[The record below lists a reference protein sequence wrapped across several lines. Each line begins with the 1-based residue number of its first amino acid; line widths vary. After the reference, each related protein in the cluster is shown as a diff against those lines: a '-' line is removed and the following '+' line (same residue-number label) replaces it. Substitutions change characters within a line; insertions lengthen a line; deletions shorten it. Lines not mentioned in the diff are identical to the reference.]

1 MACPRAGP
9 DPVEEARALQ
19 SDLHRAFVT
28 TRALGRFGTMGLFEE
43 EMDKVPCTPP
53 LSATNRVCNVVLVGK
68 GPVRMRVSAADD
80 PSRQLRRDAL
90 LSVEYQPECANARFD
105 FKTVDQ
111 ALPRVLSREDET
123 VWENKLLRV
132 TYRRL
137 AWTPADKCT
146 LTIEAA
152 PELLTRVQAVGALS
166 GAP

>member
-1 MACPRAGP
+1 M
-9 DPVEEARALQ
+9 EEARALQ

-28 TRALGRFGTMGLFEE
+28 TRALGRFGSMGLFEE
-43 EMDKVPCTPP
+43 EMEKVPCDPP
-53 LSATNRVCNVVLVGK
+53 LSETNRVCNVVLVGK
-68 GPVRMRVSAADD
+68 GPVRMRVAPADD

-105 FKTVDQ
+105 FKTIDH
-111 ALPRVLSREDET
+111 ALPRVSTREDET

-132 TYRRL
+132 THRRL

-152 PELLTRVQAVGALS
+152 PEILVRVQAVGALS
-166 GAP
+166 ARP